1 MCGGGGAWGGGAD
14 APQSPFKACSVAG
27 EAAGQGWRR
36 IWQRRAAGGGGRMR
50 WSDKP
55 KNSVRFVSDIPKDQ

>member
-27 EAAGQGWRR
+27 EGVGQGWRG
-36 IWQRRAAGGGGRMR
+36 AGGGDCPTAASPNNQSRAYTDLTFMG
-50 WSDKP
+50 
-55 KNSVRFVSDIPKDQ
+55 